1 MYVLNKRTSLL
12 CQAGSSLIIEHTWVS
27 LFLYIRKVLS
37 KYIKNAPLRMR
48 TAIVAEQIQKKK
60 EKRRNMALFI
70 ELLLMGVG
78 LAMDAFAVSVCK
90 GLGMKKLN
98 KKQAVVI
105 GLYFGGFQA
114 LMPLVGWILGIQFQ
128 KYITS
133 IDHWIAFILLGFIGG
148 KMILEAVK
156 EWNEEDI
163 VEVKDQPL
171 DHRNMF
177 VLAVATS
184 IDALAVGITFA
195 FLDTPILEAITI
207 IGITTMIISIVGVV
221 IGNYFGGK
229 YKHKAE
235 LVGGILL
242 VLLGVRILIQHL
254 SGLA

>member
-1 MYVLNKRTSLL
+1 MGYLEL
-12 CQAGSSLIIEHTWVS
+12 ALI
-27 LFLYIRKVLS
+27 
-37 KYIKNAPLRMR
+37 
-48 TAIVAEQIQKKK
+48 
-60 EKRRNMALFI
+60 
-70 ELLLMGVG
+70 GVG
-78 LAMDAFAVSVCK
+78 LSMDAFAVSVCK
-90 GLGMKKLN
+90 GLSMRKVDKKYMFVL
-98 KKQAVVI
+98 AAF
-105 GLYFGGFQA
+105 FGGFQA
-114 LMPLVGWILGIQFQ
+114 LMPALGWLLGSQFQ
-128 KYITS
+128 SYITA

-235 LVGGILL
+235 LVGGIIL